1 MGADLY
7 LNPPPPPDPLEA
19 IARRLEW
26 QKQEI
31 ERLATLV
38 TTQALEIKWL
48 EQIILERK
56 LGDSGPGST
65 AALRGLRL

>member
-7 LNPPPPPDPLEA
+7 LNPPSPPDPLEQ

-31 ERLATLV
+31 ARLN
-38 TTQALEIKWL
+38 ALLSARDSEIRRL
-48 EQIILERK
+48 EALL
-56 LGDSGPGST
+56 LGR
-65 AALRGLRL
+65 A